1 MSNNITFENYCC
13 ICDKSFKTKSNL
25 NRHFLTKKHTS
36 KTIESKT
43 IESKTSESTRNHENC
58 QKTEISVTKFF
69 EKNIE
74 KIIELNGRRGK
85 ILNILKKTGKND
97 TRFLFEDVETKKV
110 SVIGVQTKQDNA
122 TFVEN
127 WINVDKL
134 IIKIN
139 KQNTYTEDEKKDAI
153 DIVYQLENIIKNN
166 IDIYKNFLK
175 KYKNRHGKENTEFV
189 KQGVETPLFDK
200 SVGFVKFGM
209 CVSLTEKK
217 NIHIKSKLLKML
229 FITGGIDNTSD
240 EFYYTSLNKNELF
253 EIKNL
258 KKVDD
263 DFIENTN
270 LYFHPRMIYTSSGKT
285 QLKHYDFFAYKGNMN
300 GKTFN
305 GNFKDLINNTN

>member
-25 NRHFLTKKHTS
+25 TRHFLTKKHTS
-36 KTIESKT
+36 KTESKITKSKT
-43 IESKTSESTRNHENC
+43 IESKTTELTRNHENC
-58 QKTEISVTKFF
+58 QKTEISVTKYF

-134 IIKIN
+134 IFKIN

-166 IDIYKNFLK
+166 IDIYKNFLN
-175 KYKNRHGKENTEFV
+175 KYKNKKGKEN
-189 KQGVETPLFDK
+189 D
-200 SVGFVKFGM
+200 GFVKLGM
-209 CVSLTEKK
+209 CVSLKEEK

-270 LYFHPRMIYTSSGKT
+270 LYFNPRMIYTSSGKT
-285 QLKHYDFFAYKGNMN
+285 QLKHYDFFAYKGYMN

-305 GNFKDLINNTN
+305 GNFKELINNTN